1 MKIAAVLS
9 VRSLNSHEWHE
20 VGGRDW
26 LGRVKSEFDPSR
38 LFTISLAEL
47 KVAIT
52 I

>member
-20 VGGRDW
+20 VGDAIGSDA
-26 LGRVKSEFDPSR
+26 SHQFDPNR